1 MIHPTGWYNNLK
13 YLSTYPII
21 IDNTTVKVDA
31 KVISDASGSGYF
43 FVNLN
48 RHIKLKSAPF
58 SEIDSLRSLTWREL
72 FALHQTYT
80 DEVIC
85 KKFSGLTVSHYTDSK
100 SVANILFKGSKIFS
114 LNVMV
119 REIFLSFRK
128 YFIRL
133 LPIWVSR

>member
-1 MIHPTGWYNNLK
+1 MK

-43 FVNLN
+43 VVNLN
-48 RHIKLKSAPF
+48 SHIKLKSAPF

-72 FALHQTYT
+72 FALHQTCTKMY
-80 DEVIC
+80 
-85 KKFSGLTVSHYTDSK
+85 GLNVSHSTGSK
-100 SVANILFKGSKIFS
+100 SVANILFKGSNILA

-119 REIFLSFRK
+119 KDIFLSLRTF
-128 YFIRL
+128 L
-133 LPIWVSR
+133 LN

>member
-1 MIHPTGWYNNLK
+1 MK

-43 FVNLN
+43 VVNLD

-85 KKFSGLTVSHYTDSK
+85 KKFSGFTVSHYTDIK
-100 SVANILFKGSKIFS
+100 SVANILFKGSKILA

-119 REIFLSFRK
+119 RDIFLTFLTF
-128 YFIRL
+128 Y
-133 LPIWVSR
+133 